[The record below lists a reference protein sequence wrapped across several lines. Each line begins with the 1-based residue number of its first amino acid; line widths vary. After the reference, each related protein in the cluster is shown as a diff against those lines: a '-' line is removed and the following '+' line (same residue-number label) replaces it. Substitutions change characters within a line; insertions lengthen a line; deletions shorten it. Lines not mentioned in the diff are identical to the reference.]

1 MKHIKTLIFALLC
14 ALAGTAWADTE
25 TLGGYEFTIETD
37 GEGSY
42 YKVDCPA
49 ALDAIATYV
58 NSNNSH
64 TCSGK
69 RFKQTADITYSYE
82 TAWNSD
88 ASYTSNYT
96 PIGGY
101 FNSRDRFF
109 KGTYDGQGHT
119 ISGIRINKYG
129 GNSAGIK
136 EFVLNFGEDDADG
149 IDIPTPD
156 TSRDGGEVIFNLAG
170 QRLQKMQKGI
180 NINKGKK
187 IIIK

>member
-96 PIGGY
+96 PIGATSIAETAS
-101 FNSRDRFF
+101 SRVPTTVRA
-109 KGTYDGQGHT
+109 TP
-119 ISGIRINKYG
+119 
-129 GNSAGIK
+129 SAASASI
-136 EFVLNFGEDDADG
+136 
-149 IDIPTPD
+149 
-156 TSRDGGEVIFNLAG
+156 
-170 QRLQKMQKGI
+170 
-180 NINKGKK
+180 
-187 IIIK
+187 

>member
-1 MKHIKTLIFALLC
+1 M
-14 ALAGTAWADTE
+14 
-25 TLGGYEFTIETD
+25 
-37 GEGSY
+37 
-42 YKVDCPA
+42 DCPA

-69 RFKQTADITYSYE
+69 RFKQTADISYRYT
-82 TAWNSD
+82 TAWNSNE
-88 ASYTSNYT
+88 SYSSNYT
-96 PIGGY
+96 AIGSENRY
-101 FNSRDRFF
+101 F
-109 KGTYDGQGHT
+109 KGIYDGQGHT

-156 TSRDGGEVIFNLAG
+156 PSRDGGEVIFNLAG

-180 NINKGKK
+180 YIHKGKK